1 MPQPEA
7 YTRLVPSVPLP
18 YAIDG
23 TAHDEPLLPLDC
35 KPSDVGTAHDEPLLP
50 LVDCEP
56 SDVGTDRGAVAAAAS
71 EPLGCRPAA
80 MPEIGSAYTA
90 DAIRSADGPIARAAA
105 PIAAAARAHLQPA
118 AAQPLCRGPK
128 AAAGRCH
135 IEVSRKPESHSR
147 ELCSAH
153 RRCASC
159 SAQH

>member
-35 KPSDVGTAHDEPLLP
+35 KPSDVGAAHDEPLLP

-80 MPEIGSAYTA
+80 MPEIGSAAA
-90 DAIRSADGPIARAAA
+90 DAIRLADRPARAAA